1 MLVLILTNEKMLFLL
16 KYKIMSVDFL
26 ELLLNDFPVIYFS
39 RMKIK
44 NLMTSLILFLTI
56 SRILDVQYNVC
67 N

>member
-1 MLVLILTNEKMLFLL
+1 MLVLILTNEKMLLLL

-56 SRILDVQYNVC
+56 SRILDVQYNIC